1 MITMNL
7 ERHIGRR
14 DASIGFLVAAAYGS
28 AGWVFFFTLMQWPGQ
43 AAGRRQISLDN
54 AIVINE

>member
-1 MITMNL
+1 MITTSF

-14 DASIGFLVAAAYGS
+14 DASIGCLVAAAYGS
-28 AGWVFFFTLMQWPGQ
+28 AGWVFFFTLMQGPGR
-43 AAGRRQISLDN
+43 AAGRRQVSLNN